1 MKIVYYSY
9 DHVANPYCGG
19 GGAYRDYT
27 INTLLASRHTIN
39 CYYGRFRGARA
50 VADRGLRS
58 SFLGSSLN
66 YPISRITYALCAT
79 FHCLFVKADVIVIC
93 YSIFS
98 PVLGFV
104 FRKKNVVLE
113 LFHLAR
119 SEPFRKYS
127 VLGIIPYLFEQ
138 CALLFG
144 RNIICINRGMADY
157 ISRKYK
163 NKSIITVYTGFDSQI
178 LSEQII
184 DEKYILYMGRID
196 IHMKGIDVL
205 IDSFE
210 KIVPSF
216 PGIRLIVAGR
226 GSRHDTDWLRNR
238 IRNSPA
244 ADVMLCKENVSD
256 AEKISLFHGAT
267 FVCMPSRFEGWCI
280 AAIEAAASSKAT
292 IGTRIMGLDESIR
305 DRETGILVSPDNAD
319 ELAGAME
326 LLSRD
331 TALRNRLGSNGYR
344 RAVRQFTWDSISRQQ
359 EMYYLSCV
367 NNAGSTG
374 APAE

>member
-1 MKIVYYSY
+1 MKIAYYSY

-19 GGAYRDYT
+19 GGAYRDLT
-27 INTLLASRHTIN
+27 INTLLASRHTIH
-39 CYYGRFRGARA
+39 CYYGRFRGARSA
-50 VADRGLRS
+50 VDRGLRI
-58 SFLGSSLN
+58 SFLGSSFN

-79 FHCLFVKADVIVIC
+79 LHSLLVKADVIVIC

-98 PVLGFV
+98 PVLVFV

-119 SEPFRKYS
+119 NEPFRKYS
-127 VLGIIPYLFEQ
+127 VLGIIPYIFEQ

-163 NKSIITVYTGFDSQI
+163 NKNIATVYTGFDSQI
-178 LSEQII
+178 LSEQIV

-210 KIVPSF
+210 KIVTSF
-216 PGIRLIVAGR
+216 PGVRLIVAGR

-238 IRNSPA
+238 IRNSPV
-244 ADVMLCKENVSD
+244 ADAMLFKENVSD

-319 ELAGAME
+319 ELAVAMA
-326 LLSRD
+326 LLLRD

-344 RAVRQFTWDSISRQQ
+344 RALRQFTWDSISRQQ
-359 EMYYLSCV
+359 EMYYFSCV
-367 NNAGSTG
+367 NNAGSTDT
-374 APAE
+374 PAE

>member
-1 MKIVYYSY
+1 MKIAYYSY

-19 GGAYRDYT
+19 GGAYRDLT
-27 INTLLASRHTIN
+27 INTLLASRHTIH
-39 CYYGRFRGARA
+39 CYYGRFRGART
-50 VADRGLRS
+50 VVDKGLRG
-58 SFLGSSLN
+58 SFLGFSIN
-66 YPISRITYALCAT
+66 YPISRISYALCAT
-79 FHCLFVKADVIVIC
+79 LHCLFVKADVIVIG

-98 PVLGFV
+98 PVLAFI
-104 FRKKNVVLE
+104 FRKRNVVIE

-119 SEPFRKYS
+119 FEPFRKYS
-127 VLGIIPYLFEQ
+127 VAGIIPYLFEQ
-138 CALLFG
+138 CALLFS

-163 NKSIITVYTGFDSQI
+163 NKNIATVYTGFDSQL

-210 KIVPSF
+210 KNLSSF

-244 ADVMLCKENVSD
+244 AGVMFFRENVSD
-256 AEKISLFHGAT
+256 AEKTSLFHGAT

-292 IGTRIMGLDESIR
+292 IGTRIMGLEESIK
-305 DRETGILVSPDNAD
+305 DQETGLLVSPENPD
-319 ELAGAME
+319 ELAEAMTT
-326 LLSRD
+326 LMRD
-331 TALRNRLGSNGYR
+331 AELRNRLGGNGYR
-344 RAVRQFTWDSISRQQ
+344 RALGQFTWDAIAREQ
-359 EMYYLSCV
+359 EKFYLFCV
-367 NNAGSTG
+367 NNAGRTCTT
-374 APAE
+374 AE

>member
-19 GGAYRDYT
+19 GGAYRDLT
-27 INTLLASRHTIN
+27 INTLLASRHEIH
-39 CYYGRFRGARA
+39 CYCGRFRGAHA
-50 VADRGLRS
+50 TVAGGLRV
-58 SFLGSSLN
+58 SFLGSSFN
-66 YPISRITYALCAT
+66 YLISRISNTLVAT
-79 FHCLFVKADVIVIC
+79 VHCLFVKADVIVIC

-98 PVLGFV
+98 PVLAFM

-119 SEPFRKYS
+119 FEPFRKYS
-127 VLGIIPYLFEQ
+127 VLGILPYLFEQ

-144 RNIICINRGMADY
+144 RNIICINHGMADY

-163 NKSIITVYTGFDSQI
+163 NKNIATVYTGFDSQL
-178 LSEQII
+178 LSKQII

-205 IDSFE
+205 IDSVE
-210 KIVPSF
+210 KIVSSF
-216 PGIRLIVAGR
+216 PGIRMIVAGR

-244 ADVMLCKENVSD
+244 AGVMVFRENVSD

-292 IGTRIMGLDESIR
+292 IGTRIMGLEESIL
-305 DRETGILVSPDNAD
+305 DRETGLLVSPENPD
-319 ELAGAME
+319 ELAEAMAT
-326 LLSRD
+326 LLRD
-331 TALRNRLGSNGYR
+331 ADLRTRLGGNGYR
-344 RAVRQFTWDSISRQQ
+344 RALGQFTWDAIARQQ
-359 EMYYLSCV
+359 EKYYLSCV
-367 NNAGSTG
+367 KNAGRTG
-374 APAE
+374 TTVE